1 MTDRPNFLFLI
12 TDQHRADY
20 LGCAGHPVVK
30 TPHIDAIAARG
41 VRFDNFHVATPVCM
55 PNRASLLTGRYP
67 SAHGLRY
74 NGSDLSYRASTFP
87 QVLRAAGYMTA
98 AIGKS
103 HVQPMTGFPA
113 EQRVDPASLGL
124 IQEAWQD
131 PPADYDQE
139 MPERYTGDEL
149 YQFKLP
155 YYGYDHVDM
164 VTGHGHDC
172 NGHYAQWL
180 RAQSPEAE
188 AWRDP
193 KNQLPHNYSC
203 PQAIRT
209 RVPEALY
216 PTSFIRDRAI
226 DYLEQAAKSEDPFFA
241 FVSFPDPHHPFTPP
255 GKYWDMYDPAD
266 FQPRLPYEAHKNPI
280 PPMRWLYDRWTN
292 GERVAS
298 GQEAFMASEQELK
311 EAMALSCGMITMI
324 DDAIGEVMAALQ
336 RSGKAENTIVVFTS
350 DHGDYLGD
358 FNLLLKGALMLRS
371 INNVSFIWADPRARA
386 GAVSH
391 ALTSTV
397 DIAPTIIERAG
408 LKPYFGIQGKSLL
421 HNLDGS
427 SALRDR
433 LVIEHQ
439 DNMARMGFKEACMV
453 RTLLADEHRLTIYKG
468 ETWGELYDHRNDP
481 DETHN
486 RWDDPAYAN
495 TRAHLMEQLT
505 QELLANVDQS
515 PRARRRA

>member
-1 MTDRPNFLFLI
+1 
-12 TDQHRADY
+12 
-20 LGCAGHPVVK
+20 
-30 TPHIDAIAARG
+30 
-41 VRFDNFHVATPVCM
+41 
-55 PNRASLLTGRYP
+55 
-67 SAHGLRY
+67 
-74 NGSDLSYRASTFP
+74 
-87 QVLRAAGYMTA
+87 
-98 AIGKS
+98 
-103 HVQPMTGFPA
+103 MTGFPA

-124 IQEAWQD
+124 IQVAWQD

-139 MPERYTGDEL
+139 TPERYAGDEL

-180 RAQSPEAE
+180 RAQAPEAE

-193 KNQLPHNYSC
+193 KNQLPHNYAC

-209 RVPEALY
+209 RIPEALY

-226 DYLEQAAKSEDPFFA
+226 EYLEQAAKSEDPFFA

-280 PPMRWLYDRWTN
+280 PPMRWLHERWTS

-336 RSGKAENTIVVFTS
+336 RSGKADNTIVVFTS

-408 LKPYFGIQGKSLL
+408 LKPYYGIQGKSLL

-427 SALRDR
+427 SALRER

-453 RTLLADEHRLTIYKG
+453 RTLLADEHRLTVYKG
-468 ETWGELYDHRNDP
+468 ETWGELYDHRDDP

-486 RWDDPAYAN
+486 RWDDPAYAK
-495 TRAHLMEQLT
+495 TRAYLMEQLT

>member
-1 MTDRPNFLFLI
+1 MSERPNFLFFI

-20 LGCAGHPVVK
+20 LGCAGHPIVK
-30 TPHIDAIAARG
+30 TPNIDAIAARG

-74 NGSDLSYRASTFP
+74 NGGDLSYRASTFT
-87 QVLRAAGYMTA
+87 QVLRLGGYKTA

-103 HVQPMTGFPA
+103 HVQPMTQHAA
-113 EQRVDPASLGL
+113 EQRVDPAALGL
-124 IQEAWQD
+124 LQEAWQD
-131 PPADYDQE
+131 AREDYDNE
-139 MPERYTGDEL
+139 TPERYEGKEL

-180 RAQSPEAE
+180 RAQRPDAE
-188 AWRDP
+188 ALRDP

-209 RVPEALY
+209 RVPEELY

-226 DYLEQAAKSEDPFFA
+226 EYLDGVKDSDEPFFA

-255 GKYWDMYDPAD
+255 GKYWDMYDPAS
-266 FQPRLPYEAHKNPI
+266 FNVKLPYEAHQNPT
-280 PPMRWLYDRWTN
+280 PPMQWLHQRWQD
-292 GERVAS
+292 GKRVAG

-324 DDAIGEVMAALQ
+324 DDAIGDIMAALE
-336 RSGKAENTIVVFTS
+336 RTGKADNTIVIFTS

-358 FNLLLKGALMLRS
+358 FNLLLKGAIMLRS
-371 INNVSFIWADPRARA
+371 INNVSFIWADPRAKA
-386 GAVSH
+386 GSTSH

-397 DIAPTIIERAG
+397 DIAPSIIERAG
-408 LKPYFGIQGKSLL
+408 LKPYFGIQGKSLVG
-421 HNLDGS
+421 NLDGS
-427 SALRDR
+427 SQLRER

-439 DNMARMGFKEACMV
+439 DNMTRMGFPEPVMV
-453 RTLLADEHRLTIYKG
+453 RTLLVEGYRLTVYKG
-468 ETWGELYDHRNDP
+468 QSWGELYDHGKDP
-481 DETHN
+481 HETHN
-486 RWDDPAYAN
+486 RWDDAAYAGI
-495 TRAHLMEQLT
+495 RAKLMEELT
-505 QELLANVDQS
+505 QEMMANVDQS